1 MTENMLSL
9 FKGFIPTN
17 NKKPKQGFL
26 LKDASTW
33 LSYEEVK
40 NLPEFAGIL
49 ADDTVLVD
57 IDDSEQ
63 AEIMMQIV
71 EEKQIDVAVNQ
82 TTRGKHFFGKNN
94 GLFNTCPTHIKLAC
108 NLEADIKI
116 GCKNAYAILKF
127 DGQERFTEW
136 DIEDDGQYQKIPM
149 WMLPVKSSA
158 DFINMEEGDG
168 RDSALYGY
176 ILNLQSAGLS
186 KDEIRECIQ
195 IINEHLLKDKMTDTD
210 IERITRDEAFKT
222 DFFFVDGRF
231 QHDKFAQFIKSEYH
245 IKRINGQLHVYR
257 NGIYVPGQRYIEN
270 MMIQSIPTLKMNQ
283 RNEVLKYL
291 EVLIPD
297 NEVVSAY
304 ENMIAFENGVYDR
317 KNDVLLPFSPQYV
330 ITNLIPWNYNKHAY
344 DELTD
349 KTLNR
354 LSCNDSEIRALLE
367 EVIGYCFYRK
377 NSLQKSFILTG
388 SGSNGKS
395 TYLETLKVLLGEI
408 NISQLDI
415 GELDDRF
422 NTIMMSGKL
431 ANIGDD
437 ISSDYLE
444 GKTLAV
450 FKKVV
455 TGNGLKGEQK
465 GMDVVFFKPTIKL
478 IFSSNDIPKMK
489 SKGFDAIK
497 RRLLIIP
504 FNAKFSKD
512 DPDYD
517 NEIEEK
523 LKTDA
528 AMEYLIQLGLQGL
541 DRALRNKGFTESSKV
556 QKEVEEF
563 AKENDPMLSW
573 LDSLEDESF
582 LINEGIQD
590 IYMNYSVYCE
600 QSGFKPLAVNIFS
613 KDLQTLKNLEVYR
626 KTVNRKT
633 FKMYRKIC

>member
-1 MTENMLSL
+1 MDNVFHKGFLPTKNKKCIKP
-9 FKGFIPTN
+9 FKGKAADELMT
-17 NKKPKQGFL
+17 
-26 LKDASTW
+26 
-33 LSYEEVK
+33 YEQVK
-40 NLPEFAGIL
+40 HLPEFAGIL
-49 ADDTVLVD
+49 SEDTVLID
-57 IDDSEQ
+57 IDDMEQ
-63 AEIMMQIV
+63 SEIMMKIV
-71 EEKQIDVAVNQ
+71 EEKELLCRVYAS
-82 TTRGKHFFGKNN
+82 RKGMHFLFKNDGSFKKCRTKTKICC
-94 GLFNTCPTHIKLAC
+94 GLCV
-108 NLEADIKI
+108 DIKV
-116 GCKNAYAILKF
+116 GCSNSYEVLKI
-127 DGQERFTEW
+127 DGQERELLY
-136 DIEDDGQYQKIPM
+136 DILEGETYQETPKF
-149 WMLPVKSSA
+149 LHEVRSSVEFVGLA
-158 DFINMEEGDG
+158 EGDG

-176 ILNLQSAGLS
+176 ILPLQSAGLE
-186 KDEIRECIQ
+186 KDDIRECIH
-195 IINEHLLKDKMTDTD
+195 IINDYLLKDKMTDAD
-210 IERITRDEAFKT
+210 IERITREDAFAKET
-222 DFFFVDGRF
+222 FFVNGRF
-231 QHDKFAQFIKSEYH
+231 QHDMFAQFMKSEYH

-270 MMIQSIPTLKMNQ
+270 MMIQSIPTLKTNQ

-297 NEVVSAY
+297 SEVISAY
-304 ENMIAFENGVYDR
+304 ENMIAFANGVYDR
-317 KNDVLLPFSPQYV
+317 KNDVLLPFSPQYI
-330 ITNLIPWNYNKHAY
+330 ITNIIPWNYNSSAY

-349 KTLNR
+349 KTLDR

-377 NSLQKSFILTG
+377 NTLQKSFILTG
-388 SGSNGKS
+388 TGSNGKS
-395 TYLETLKVLLGEI
+395 TYLETLKVLLGDL
-408 NISQLDI
+408 NVSQLDI

-450 FKKVV
+450 FKKAV

-465 GMDVVFFKPTIKL
+465 GMDVVFFKPSIKL
-478 IFSSNDIPKMK
+478 IFSANSVPRMK

-517 NEIEEK
+517 NDIEEK

-528 AMEYLIQLGLQGL
+528 AIEYLIQLGIQGL
-541 DRALRNKGFTESSKV
+541 NRALNNKGFTESSKV
-556 QKEVEEF
+556 QKEVEQFEI
-563 AKENDPMLSW
+563 ENNPILSW

-582 LINEGIQD
+582 LISEGVQD
-590 IYMNYSVYCE
+590 VYMNYSMYCE

-613 KDLQTLKNLEVYR
+613 KELQKLKNLEVYR

-633 FKMYRKIC
+633 FKMYRKIG